1 MKRTTLAAALM
12 LIIFSTNGQNY
23 PNILNYAINAT
34 PAYGI
39 KIKTNLPFTSGSQM
53 PVISILGYNYGIGS
67 VMELKIVYY
76 IFNNNFIN
84 YSISS
89 AGNYTPKVYLAKEN
103 NKVVIYIDDK
113 AYYQRFTVS
122 AFEHGMGGP
131 PAWFQGW
138 TTADEPLS
146 GSNITELL
154 YKNRFGDIYF
164 VNGSVGIGT
173 AAPQER
179 LSVNGKVRAKE
190 VKVEAI
196 NWPDYVFSKDYKKP
210 SLSELEQFISANARL
225 PEIPS
230 AKQVEKEGI
239 ELGAIQAALLKK
251 IEELTLYIIEQDKQ
265 LQDSKKEIER
275 IKQTL
280 KRKNKMRRFVSN
292 I

>member
-1 MKRTTLAAALM
+1 MKKITSAAV
-12 LIIFSTNGQNY
+12 LILIMYSVHGQNY

-138 TTADEPLS
+138 TTADEPLN

-173 AAPQER
+173 VAPQER
-179 LSVNGKVRAKE
+179 LSVNGKMRAKE
-190 VKVEAI
+190 VKVEVA
-196 NWPDYVFSKDYKKP
+196 NWPDYVFDSSYNLLPLQQLWD
-210 SLSELEQFISANARL
+210 FIKAHKHL
-225 PEIPS
+225 PAVPS
-230 AKQVEKEGI
+230 AKEVQEGGI
-239 ELGAIQAALLKK
+239 ELGSNQAILLKK
-251 IEELTLYIIEQDKQ
+251 IEELTLHLIDMDLMIKELRKENQEIKNR
-265 LQDSKKEIER
+265 LSKF
-275 IKQTL
+275 
-280 KRKNKMRRFVSN
+280 NSF
-292 I
+292 

>member
-1 MKRTTLAAALM
+1 MKKITSAAV
-12 LIIFSTNGQNY
+12 LILIMYSVHGQNY

-39 KIKTNLPFTSGSQM
+39 KIKTNLPFTNGSQM

-138 TTADEPLS
+138 TTADEPLN

-173 AAPQER
+173 VAPQER
-179 LSVNGKVRAKE
+179 LSVNGKMRAKE
-190 VKVEAI
+190 VKVEVA
-196 NWPDYVFSKDYKKP
+196 NWPDYVFDSSYNLLPLQQLWD
-210 SLSELEQFISANARL
+210 FIKAHKHL
-225 PEIPS
+225 PAVPS
-230 AKQVEKEGI
+230 AKEVQEGGI
-239 ELGAIQAALLKK
+239 ELGSNQAILLKK
-251 IEELTLYIIEQDKQ
+251 IEELTLHLIDMDLMIKELRKENQEIKNR
-265 LQDSKKEIER
+265 LSKF
-275 IKQTL
+275 
-280 KRKNKMRRFVSN
+280 NSF
-292 I
+292 